1 MVVCVFGTA
10 STVTHLEGDFC
21 CTQLRGLKSNH
32 NSLYLR
38 VERAKALRRTAE
50 ETQDASLLQL
60 QGDVA
65 DASDEQAATAAKLA
79 TAKRRLTS
87 MVTSS

>member
-1 MVVCVFGTA
+1 M
-10 STVTHLEGDFC
+10 
-21 CTQLRGLKSNH
+21 
-32 NSLYLR
+32 
-38 VERAKALRRTAE
+38 ERAKALRRTAE

-87 MVTSS
+87 MVISS